1 LFFALLFNLSYDN
14 STGVEEKTGCIVER
28 PGRGVKH
35 ICGTPILDNHS
46 VNLISSI
53 IMGLMTPWLA
63 NILWV

>member
-1 LFFALLFNLSYDN
+1 LYDLSYDYFA
-14 STGVEEKTGCIVER
+14 GVEEKTGCIVER

-35 ICGTPILDNHS
+35 ICGNPILDNHS